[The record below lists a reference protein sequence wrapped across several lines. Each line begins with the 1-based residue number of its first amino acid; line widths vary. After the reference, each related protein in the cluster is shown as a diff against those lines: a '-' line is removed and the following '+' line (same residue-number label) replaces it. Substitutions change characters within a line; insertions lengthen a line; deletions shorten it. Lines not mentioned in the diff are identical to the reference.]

1 MLGFS
6 ALSRAP
12 LTGVVPGAAYE
23 RPIEHPAERLAPPT
37 AFRSGDSRLLLAEGV
52 VFRDRTLIPIWE
64 KVLAG
69 DRLDFEDGLTVLE
82 TLDVPALGRM
92 ADHAARAR
100 NGDRVQFVVNRQI
113 NPTNLCVLSCVF
125 CDFAAKPGD
134 DHAYEQS
141 LEEVLAQV
149 SDDLSE
155 VHIVGGLHPK
165 WRFER
170 YLEIVR
176 EIHRRF
182 PRVQIKAW
190 TAVEIDW
197 FARLEKTSIED
208 ILVRLRDAGLNS
220 LPGGGAE
227 VFSDRVRKETFRTK
241 IGRERWFEVHRA
253 AHRLGIMTNATLL
266 YGHIETL
273 AERVEHLL
281 QLRGA
286 QDDRAPSDAG
296 FASFIP
302 LALQPGNTG
311 LAERQASVL
320 EDLRTVA
327 CSRLL
332 LDNFPHIKAYWVML
346 GEDSAAMALNFGA
359 SDLDGT
365 IGEERIAHFAQAQSP
380 VGLARE
386 RLIRMI
392 RDAGKTPVE
401 RDALYNVVQV
411 WEAA

>member
-1 MLGFS
+1 M
-6 ALSRAP
+6 
-12 LTGVVPGAAYE
+12 
-23 RPIEHPAERLAPPT
+23 T
-37 AFRSGDSRLLLAEGV
+37 ADGIA
-52 VFRDRTLIPIWE
+52 FRDRALVPVWE

-69 DRLDFEDGLTVLE
+69 ERLDRRDGLALLE
-82 TLDVPALGRM
+82 TLDLPALGRM
-92 ADHAARAR
+92 ADYAARRR

-113 NPTNLCVLSCVF
+113 NPTNLCVLSCAF

-141 LEEVLAQV
+141 LDEVLAQV

-155 VHIVGGLHPK
+155 VHIVGGLHPRWK
-165 WRFER
+165 FDR
-170 YLEIVR
+170 YLEIVQ
-176 EIHRRF
+176 EIRRRF
-182 PRVQIKAW
+182 PTVQIKAW

-197 FARLEKTSIED
+197 FARLEKTTIED
-208 ILVRLRDAGLNS
+208 ILQRLKDAGLDS

-227 VFSDRVRKETFRTK
+227 VFSDRVRKETFKTK
-241 IGRERWFEVHRA
+241 IGRRRWFEVHRA
-253 AHRLGIMTNATLL
+253 AHRMGIPSNATLL

-273 AERVEHLL
+273 GERVDHLL
-281 QLRGA
+281 QLREVQDESRDESRNGRPNGNENGNENGRGA
-286 QDDRAPSDAG
+286 E

-327 CSRLL
+327 CARLL

-365 IGEERIAHFAQAQSP
+365 IGEEKIAHFAQASSP
-380 VGLARE
+380 VGLARD

-392 RDAGKTPVE
+392 RGAGKTPVE
-401 RDALYNVVQV
+401 RDALYNPLRT

>member
-1 MLGFS
+1 MLTGFS
-6 ALSRAP
+6 SSP
-12 LTGVVPGAAYE
+12 QF
-23 RPIEHPAERLAPPT
+23 LARSPPSVT
-37 AFRSGDSRLLLAEGV
+37 ADGI
-52 VFRDRTLIPIWE
+52 VFRDRALVPVWE

-69 DRLDFEDGLTVLE
+69 ERLDRRDGLALLE
-82 TLDVPALGRM
+82 TLDLPALGRM
-92 ADHAARAR
+92 ADHAARRR

-113 NPTNLCVLSCVF
+113 NPTNLCVLSCAF

-141 LEEVLAQV
+141 LDEVLAQV

-155 VHIVGGLHPK
+155 VHIVGGLHPRWK
-165 WRFER
+165 FDR

-176 EIHRRF
+176 EIRQRF
-182 PRVQIKAW
+182 PAVQIKAW

-197 FARLEKTSIED
+197 FARLEKTTIED
-208 ILVRLRDAGLNS
+208 ILERLKDAGLDS

-227 VFSDRVRKETFRTK
+227 VFSDRVRKETFKTK
-241 IGRERWFEVHRA
+241 IGQRRWFEVHRA
-253 AHRLGIMTNATLL
+253 AHRMGIPSNATLL

-273 AERVEHLL
+273 GERVDHLL
-281 QLRGA
+281 QLREA
-286 QDDRAPSDAG
+286 QDENRNESRNESPNGNGAE

-327 CSRLL
+327 CARLL

-365 IGEERIAHFAQAQSP
+365 IGEEKIAHFAQASSP
-380 VGLARE
+380 VGLARD

-392 RDAGKTPVE
+392 RGAGKTPVE
-401 RDALYNVVQV
+401 RDALYNPLRV

>member
-1 MLGFS
+1 M
-6 ALSRAP
+6 
-12 LTGVVPGAAYE
+12 
-23 RPIEHPAERLAPPT
+23 T
-37 AFRSGDSRLLLAEGV
+37 ADGI
-52 VFRDRTLIPIWE
+52 VFRDRALVPVWE

-69 DRLDFEDGLTVLE
+69 ERLDGRDGLALLE
-82 TLDVPALGRM
+82 TLDLPALGRM
-92 ADHAARAR
+92 ADHAARRR

-113 NPTNLCVLSCVF
+113 NPTNLCVLSCAF

-134 DHAYEQS
+134 DHAYEQN
-141 LEEVLAQV
+141 LDEVLAQV

-155 VHIVGGLHPK
+155 VHIVGGLHPRWK
-165 WRFER
+165 FDR

-176 EIHRRF
+176 EIRQRF
-182 PRVQIKAW
+182 PAVQVKAW

-197 FARLEKTSIED
+197 FARLEKTTIED
-208 ILVRLRDAGLNS
+208 ILERLRDAGLDS

-227 VFSDRVRKETFRTK
+227 VFSDRVRKETFKTK
-241 IGRERWFEVHRA
+241 IGRRRWFEVHRA
-253 AHRLGIMTNATLL
+253 AHRMGIPSNATLL

-273 AERVEHLL
+273 GERVDHLL
-281 QLRGA
+281 QLREA
-286 QDDRAPSDAG
+286 QDLSRNESRNGNGAE

-327 CSRLL
+327 CARLL

-365 IGEERIAHFAQAQSP
+365 IGEEKIAHFAQASSP
-380 VGLARE
+380 VGLARD

-392 RDAGKTPVE
+392 RGAGKTPVE
-401 RDALYNVVQV
+401 RDALYNPLRV

>member
-1 MLGFS
+1 
-6 ALSRAP
+6 
-12 LTGVVPGAAYE
+12 V
-23 RPIEHPAERLAPPT
+23 T
-37 AFRSGDSRLLLAEGV
+37 ADGIA
-52 VFRDRTLIPIWE
+52 FRDRALVPVWE

-69 DRLDFEDGLTVLE
+69 ERLDRRDGLALLE
-82 TLDVPALGRM
+82 TLDLPALGRM
-92 ADHAARAR
+92 ADYAARRR

-113 NPTNLCVLSCVF
+113 NPTNLCVLSCAF

-141 LEEVLAQV
+141 LDEVLAQV

-155 VHIVGGLHPK
+155 VHIVGGLHPRWK
-165 WRFER
+165 FDR
-170 YLEIVR
+170 YLEIVQ
-176 EIHRRF
+176 EIRQRF
-182 PRVQIKAW
+182 PTVQIKAW

-197 FARLEKTSIED
+197 FARLEKTTIED
-208 ILVRLRDAGLNS
+208 ILQRLKDAGLDS

-227 VFSDRVRKETFRTK
+227 VFSDRVRKETFKTK
-241 IGRERWFEVHRA
+241 IGRRRWFEVHRA
-253 AHRLGIMTNATLL
+253 AHRMGIPSNATLL

-273 AERVEHLL
+273 GERVDHLL
-281 QLRGA
+281 QLREVQDESQDESRNGRPNGNENGRGA
-286 QDDRAPSDAG
+286 E

-327 CSRLL
+327 CARLL

-365 IGEERIAHFAQAQSP
+365 IGEEKIAHFAQASSP
-380 VGLARE
+380 VGLARD

-392 RDAGKTPVE
+392 RGAGKTPVE
-401 RDALYNVVQV
+401 RDALYNPLRT